1 MSQSNKP
8 TGESK
13 PQPVLMKNPLGE
25 SGMRK
30 FSCIPPR
37 NAKAQGV
44 NLGLEFVWSTIEA
57 MATISDLHKI
67 YAFQFG
73 FARLCT

>member
-1 MSQSNKP
+1 
-8 TGESK
+8 
-13 PQPVLMKNPLGE
+13 
-25 SGMRK
+25 MRK

-37 NAKAQGV
+37 KVKAQGV

-57 MATISDLHKI
+57 MATISDLLKT